1 MKPYRI
7 TELAKKY
14 VSYDMIS
21 AHTALPDFPVP
32 RVRLLYAFL
41 NDRQSRA
48 ADAAETCALAAFL
61 VQLGMDTHDLID
73 VEERSGRETTAMRSR
88 QLKVLAGDYFSGVFY
103 DLLAQAGEIGMV
115 SSMSAAI
122 CEVNRLKVELY
133 SKLKRRL
140 LSAEEYLKECVHVK
154 MGLFL
159 SFSHLLDKPAQNLW
173 RLLLAELSRCE
184 VMLDEMKSS
193 GELPQ
198 NRQGYA
204 FLRILETGTA
214 EDLESIA
221 ERKVGERDWSL
232 LLVKYNVKEQLMSM
246 LRQSVDRVQ
255 ALLHECKMETAQSE
269 LKAILEPFI
278 AALSPARR
286 SAQEG

>member
-14 VSYDMIS
+14 VSYDMIL
-21 AHTALPDFPVP
+21 AHTALPEFPVP

-41 NDRQSRA
+41 NDRQSQA

-73 VEERSGRETTAMRSR
+73 LEERSGKETSAMRSR

-115 SSMSAAI
+115 SSMSTAI

-133 SKLKRRL
+133 SKLKRKL

-159 SFSHLLDKPAQNLW
+159 SFSHLLDKSAQNLW

-184 VMLDEMKSS
+184 VMLDEMKAS
-193 GELPQ
+193 GELP
-198 NRQGYA
+198 RDHQGYA
-204 FLRILETGTA
+204 FLRIMETGGA
-214 EDLESIA
+214 EELESVA
-221 ERKVGERDWSL
+221 ERKVGEREWSL

-246 LRQSVDRVQ
+246 LRQSVERVQ
-255 ALLHECKMETAQSE
+255 ALLHECRTETAQSE

-278 AALSPARR
+278 AASSPARR
-286 SAQEG
+286 SVQEG